1 MDYFDYSH
9 DALPGYQVIDLPFD
23 NSQMSMIFVLPKT
36 DGAEPDVT
44 STDVISASSSLQNTR
59 VALSLPKF
67 KFESKYEDEL
77 KDALF
82 QLGIVAPFTEGSGAL
97 CGIFEDTEGCENLII
112 DKVIQK
118 TVIDVN
124 EEGVEAAA
132 VTMVGVSLT
141 SVGPPPEDP
150 VLMMLNHPFQ
160 FFIYD
165 KDEELM
171 LFEGRVSNPGVPEE
185 EPEVE
190 LLDALHSDSDFW
202 SNNFYVDPVG
212 PPSSGDIDVSTVT
225 NEVVAPTEPPSEVS
239 SAPAPQPTTTDTS
252 STNLPISPTTTSS
265 PPDQPVDTSGTG
277 NDKSSKTF
285 ASICTSIFLV
295 YALALV

>member
-1 MDYFDYSH
+1 
-9 DALPGYQVIDLPFD
+9 
-23 NSQMSMIFVLPKT
+23 MIFVLPKA
-36 DGAEPDVT
+36 DGAEPVT

-67 KFESKYEDEL
+67 KFETKYEDEL

-141 SVGPPPEDP
+141 SAGPPPEDP

-165 KDEELM
+165 EDEELM
-171 LFEGRVSNPGVPEE
+171 LFEGRVGNPGVPED

-190 LLDALHSDSDFW
+190 LLDALHSNSDFW
-202 SNNFYVDPVG
+202 SDIFYVDPVD
-212 PPSSGDIDVSTVT
+212 PPASEDTTTVSTVT
-225 NEVVAPTEPPSEVS
+225 NEVVAPITEPPSKVS
-239 SAPAPQPTTTDTS
+239 STPAPQPQPADTS
-252 STNLPISPTTTSS
+252 STNLPISPTTSS
-265 PPDQPVDTSGTG
+265 PTDQPVDTSGAG
-277 NDKSSKTF
+277 NDKTSKTF

>member
-1 MDYFDYSH
+1 VDYFGYSH
-9 DALPGYQVIDLPFD
+9 DAIPGYQVIDLPFD

-36 DGAEPDVT
+36 DEAEPVT
-44 STDVISASSSLQNTR
+44 STDVISASSNLQNTR

-141 SVGPPPEDP
+141 PVGPPPEDP
-150 VLMMLNHPFQ
+150 ILMMLNHPFQ

-171 LFEGRVSNPGVPEE
+171 LFEGQVSNPGVPEE

-202 SNNFYVDPVG
+202 SNNFYVDPVD
-212 PPSSGDIDVSTVT
+212 PPEDTTTVSTVT
-225 NEVVAPTEPPSEVS
+225 NEVVAPQTKPPSEVS
-239 SAPAPQPTTTDTS
+239 STPAPQPLPTATS
-252 STNLPISPTTTSS
+252 STNLPISSTTTSS
-265 PPDQPVDTSGTG
+265 PTDQPVDTSEAG

-285 ASICTSIFLV
+285 ASICTSIFLA

>member
-1 MDYFDYSH
+1 VDYFGYSH
-9 DALPGYQVIDLPFD
+9 DAIPGYQVINLPFD
-23 NSQMSMIFVLPKT
+23 NSQMSMIFVLPMT
-36 DGAEPDVT
+36 DGAESVT
-44 STDVISASSSLQNTR
+44 STDVISATSNLQNTR

-97 CGIFEDTEGCENLII
+97 CGIFEETEGCENLII

-132 VTMVGVSLT
+132 VTMVGVGLT

-171 LFEGRVSNPGVPEE
+171 LFEGRVSNPGLPED
-185 EPEVE
+185 EPEVQ
-190 LLDALHSDSDFW
+190 LLDALHSDTNFW
-202 SNNFYVDPVG
+202 SDNFYVDPVD
-212 PPSSGDIDVSTVT
+212 PPASADTTTVSTVT

-239 SAPAPQPTTTDTS
+239 STPAPQPDTS

-265 PPDQPVDTSGTG
+265 PTDQPVDASGTG

-285 ASICTSIFLV
+285 ASICTSIFLA

>member
-1 MDYFDYSH
+1 MDYYGYSH
-9 DALPGYQVIDLPFD
+9 DAIPGYQVIDLPFD
-23 NSQMSMIFVLPKT
+23 NSQMSMIFVLPKV
-36 DGAEPDVT
+36 DGAESVT
-44 STDVISASSSLQNTR
+44 STEVISASSSLQNTR

-67 KFESKYEDEL
+67 KFETKYEDEL
-77 KDALF
+77 KEALF

-225 NEVVAPTEPPSEVS
+225 NEVVALMTESPSEVS
-239 SAPAPQPTTTDTS
+239 STPAPQPTDTS

-295 YALALV
+295 YVLALV

>member
-1 MDYFDYSH
+1 VDYFGYSH

-23 NSQMSMIFVLPKT
+23 NSQMSMIFVLPKA
-36 DGAEPDVT
+36 DGAESVT

-150 VLMMLNHPFQ
+150 VLMTLNHPFQ

-165 KDEELM
+165 KDEELT
-171 LFEGRVSNPGVPEE
+171 LFEGRVGNPGLPED
-185 EPEVE
+185 EPQVE
-190 LLDALHSDSDFW
+190 LLDASHSDSDFW
-202 SNNFYVDPVG
+202 PDNFYVDPVN
-212 PPSSGDIDVSTVT
+212 PPVSEDTTTVSTVT
-225 NEVVAPTEPPSEVS
+225 NEVVAQTEPQSEVS
-239 SAPAPQPTTTDTS
+239 STPAPQPTTDTS
-252 STNLPISPTTTSS
+252 STNLPIFPTTSS
-265 PPDQPVDTSGTG
+265 PTDQPVETSGAG